1 MAFRILSRPSGWILR
16 FISVL
21 CFFTLFTILCV
32 GVNISCHLSLAQ
44 DSLPINTLTFG
55 PSVPV
60 DLAQNRSVIRVLAR
74 IPNAREMDLY
84 EKNSTHSYL
93 FVASPGTGSI
103 YILSLYHDTSRF
115 NQTNTNMTSSP
126 SGYVQLLSQDIIV
139 NSLSNSP
146 NGVAYDSSTDTLYVG
161 EIATIYM
168 VRNVIAKYESGQKS
182 ASMYQK
188 IPIQSYDPNTWH
200 GFKYIRIHKKR
211 MYVPVGA
218 PCNTCILTDL
228 FGTMTSFELPKDVNN
243 FTQPATKRVEATG
256 LRNSVGFDFD
266 PNNDSVMYFTDN
278 GRDMMG
284 NLIPGDE
291 FNKLILNNEGDTNIK
306 SFGFPYCHANG
317 IVDPDMNPN
326 ESVMSC
332 SNGNYVRPI
341 VTLDAHVAAL
351 GTIFFRNS
359 EALLWKQFMNVNRS
373 VFIAEHGSWNRDPP
387 FGYRV
392 MMISDVKDE
401 QKAPSGYS
409 VFLEGW
415 LTKGTTKYW
424 GRPVDVR
431 QLNKGPVASLFI
443 SDDYAGAIYVVEF
456 DPLAKKNQGNVN
468 GASSSEVSLI
478 GRSCVMIA
486 LLLALLFFIQ

>member
-1 MAFRILSRPSGWILR
+1 MSYGVTSSSSSSAIGLLFILM
-16 FISVL
+16 L
-21 CFFTLFTILCV
+21 C
-32 GVNISCHLSLAQ
+32 GVNLFCHLSFAQ
-44 DSLPINTLTFG
+44 DTLPLNTLQFG
-55 PSVPV
+55 PAVPLE
-60 DLAQNRSVIRVLAR
+60 LAQNRSLIRVLAR
-74 IPNAREMDLY
+74 VPNARELDLF

-93 FVASPGTGSI
+93 FVSSPGTGAI
-103 YILSLYHDTSRF
+103 HILSLYHDTSRF
-115 NQTNTNMTSSP
+115 NRTMNDSTLLSDFNSS

-139 NSLSNSP
+139 NAMSNSP

-168 VRNVIAKYESGQKS
+168 VLNVISKYESGQRS

-188 IPIQSYDPNTWH
+188 IPVQSYDPNSWH
-200 GFKYIRIHKKR
+200 GFKYIRIHKQK

-228 FGTMTSFELPKDVNN
+228 FGTITSFELPKDVNN
-243 FTQPATKRVEATG
+243 FSGQAPKRVEATG
-256 LRNSVGFDFD
+256 VRNSVGFDFD
-266 PNNDSVMYFTDN
+266 PNNDSILYFTDN
-278 GRDMMG
+278 GRDYMG

-291 FNKLILNNEGDTNIK
+291 FNKLILNNEGDSNIK

-332 SNGNYVRPI
+332 SNGNYVKPI
-341 VTLDAHVAAL
+341 VVLDAHVAAL

-359 EALLWKQFMNVNRS
+359 EASLWKQFLNVNRS

-401 QKAPSGYS
+401 QKAPNGYT

-415 LTKGTTKYW
+415 LTKGTSKYW

-431 QLNKGPVASLFI
+431 QLNKGPVGSLFI
-443 SDDYAGAIYVVEF
+443 SDDYAGVVYVVEF
-456 DPLAKKNQGNVN
+456 DTTSVIKKNQGN
-468 GASSSEVSLI
+468 ASGTRSNSPFMITLI
-478 GRSCVMIA
+478 TGLVIV
-486 LLLALLFFIQ
+486 LLNVQI